1 MLGRHW
7 IQAALAVWLLGASA
21 VAHAAGGRLEGR
33 ITDFAGRAAPGATIS
48 ARLSGTTGSRDA
60 VADRQGRYALDG
72 LAAGLYT
79 LEARSGDSLAVVTE
93 ARLGPNETAT
103 VQLKLRPVLITE
115 PMTVTA
121 TVLGQ
126 LQRTP
131 GGVAEIPQAELRR
144 SRAGNL
150 KDVLQFMPGVLA
162 QSRFGADETQLSI
175 RGSGLRNNFHMR
187 GLNLLINGL
196 PYMEADGF
204 TDFESIEL
212 LTTQRIEV
220 WKGANGVQ
228 YGGNSSGGAVNFVTY
243 TGSTAAPFEL
253 ASQGGS
259 FGYFK
264 GQLASGG
271 VRGPLDYY
279 VSATS
284 VSLDGYREHS
294 RQERGRVFG
303 NLGWSIDPRTDLKLD
318 LLYAHVVER
327 LPGALTKAQL
337 RDDPE
342 QADPNNVANDW
353 GRDYDFYRAGLK
365 GTRRW
370 SSSRWASA
378 NVFAQYRD
386 MVHPIFQTLDQ
397 DQRSYGAEAA
407 FHLDGALLGRPVRTT
422 SGLSGQ
428 LGNVDE
434 VRYQNLG
441 GVNGAVVNAWGSD
454 ARNLGAF
461 VDHQVDLG
469 KAVTL
474 ATGLRADWAERPYE
488 DRFPADGDRSAERH
502 YRAFSPKLGLMWRP
516 GATTALFA
524 NASRAY
530 EPPLTLEL
538 TSFGAPGFLDL
549 AAQDT
554 WQFEVGSRGRLF
566 DRLGWDVALYDSEIR
581 DELLNLKVQPF
592 PNAPFT
598 VPSFRN
604 LDRTRH
610 RGIEL
615 GLDASAPLTLLNP
628 GDRVSGRLAYTLGD
642 FRFVD
647 DPTFDDN
654 RLPGSP
660 VHLIRW
666 EARFESAAGFWVAP
680 SVDWS
685 PWSYPVNSANTEE
698 NDPYSITNLKL
709 GFAHAGVTAFVQADN
724 LTDVRYASAV
734 QVDNAVGRFYEPG
747 SGRSFSG
754 GLRWALGRP

>member
-1 MLGRHW
+1 V
-7 IQAALAVWLLGASA
+7 I
-21 VAHAAGGRLEGR
+21 
-33 ITDFAGRAAPGATIS
+33 
-48 ARLSGTTGSRDA
+48 
-60 VADRQGRYALDG
+60 
-72 LAAGLYT
+72 
-79 LEARSGDSLAVVTE
+79 TE
-93 ARLGPNETAT
+93 ARLSAGETAT
-103 VQLKLRPVLITE
+103 VQLRLRPVMITE

-121 TVLGQ
+121 TVLGR

-131 GGVAEIPQAELRR
+131 GGIAEVPQAELRR
-144 SRAGNL
+144 SRAGHL
-150 KDVLQFMPGVLA
+150 KDVLQFTPGVLA

-220 WKGANGVQ
+220 WKGANAVQ
-228 YGGNSSGGAVNFVTY
+228 YGGNSSGGAINFVTY
-243 TGSTAAPFEL
+243 TGSTASPFEL
-253 ASQGGS
+253 ATQAGS

-284 VSLDGYREHS
+284 VALDGYREHS
-294 RQERGRVFG
+294 RQERERVFG
-303 NLGWSIDPRTDLKLD
+303 NLGWSLDPRTDLKLD

-353 GRDYDFYRAGLK
+353 GRDYDFYRVGAK
-365 GTRRW
+365 AVRRW
-370 SSSRWASA
+370 GSSRWASA

-386 MVHPIFQTLDQ
+386 MVHPIFQVLDQ

-407 FHLDGALLGRPVRTT
+407 FHLDGSLLGRPARTA

-434 VRYQNLG
+434 VRFANQ
-441 GVNGAVVNAWGSD
+441 NGARGALVNAWGAD
-454 ARNLGAF
+454 ARNLGMF

-469 KAVTL
+469 ETVTL
-474 ATGLRADWAERPYE
+474 ATALRADWAVRPYE
-488 DRFPADGDRSAERH
+488 DRFPGDGDRSAERH

-516 GATTALFA
+516 SASASLFA

-554 WQFEVGSRGRLF
+554 WQFEVGSRGRLS
-566 DRLGWDVALYDSEIR
+566 DRLGWDVALYDAEIR
-581 DELLNLKVQPF
+581 DELLNLNVRPF

-615 GLDASAPLTLLNP
+615 GLDASAPLHLLGR

-642 FRFVD
+642 FRFVN
-647 DPTFDDN
+647 DPAFGDN

-660 VHLIRW
+660 VHLVRW
-666 EARFESAAGFWVAP
+666 EARFESASGFWIAP

-698 NDPYSITNLKL
+698 NDPYSITNLKV
-709 GFAHAGVTAFVQADN
+709 GWARAGLTAFAQVDN
-724 LTDVRYASAV
+724 LTDRRYASAV

-747 SGRSFSG
+747 AGRSFSG
-754 GLRWALGRP
+754 GLRWAWGRS